1 MKSVVIGLDIGG
13 TKFMVSAAEM
23 DTLQTVTTVKESTP
37 EGLEDG
43 IELLHT
49 MIGRVTNGT
58 SIAGIAAAV
67 GGPLDWQTGVVSPL
81 HQPAWRNVPLAR
93 IMRDRWQVPFRC
105 DVDTNVAALGEY
117 YLGEYTE
124 SRLLYLTLSTGM
136 GGGFVVDG
144 KIYRGGLGGAHP
156 EVGHQAIPFRCS
168 HPERVQCECGL
179 SDCLEGLISGNA
191 IRRIYGK
198 PAEELTS
205 AEWDEVS
212 WNLGMGLRNLAAI
225 YTPDIIV
232 IGGGMSRQGEKLLGP
247 ARAVMTAHL
256 KLVPA
261 PRVVVSKL
269 GYDTALRGALVLAR
283 EAAELA

>member
-1 MKSVVIGLDIGG
+1 MNRLLVGLDIGG
-13 TKFMVSAAEM
+13 TKLMVAAA
-23 DTLQTVTTVKESTP
+23 DPHTLHATATETAATP
-37 EGLEDG
+37 GGLEDG
-43 IELLHT
+43 IDLLHT
-49 MIGRVTNGT
+49 LIGRVTHGA
-58 SIAGIAAAV
+58 SIRGIAAAI

-81 HQPAWRNVPLAR
+81 HQPAWRQVPLGR

-117 YLGEYTE
+117 HLGEYTE

-136 GGGFVVDG
+136 GGGLVIDG
-144 KIYRGGLGGAHP
+144 RIYRGGMGGVHP
-156 EVGHQAIPFRCS
+156 EVGHQAVPFRCS
-168 HPERVQCECGL
+168 HPERVQCECGAP
-179 SDCLEGLISGNA
+179 DCLEGLISGNA

-198 PAEELTS
+198 PPEELAP
-205 AEWDEVS
+205 AEWQEVA

-225 YTPDIIV
+225 YAPDVIV
-232 IGGGMSRQGEKLLGP
+232 IGGGLARQGEKLLEP

-261 PRVVVSKL
+261 PRVTVSKL

-283 EAAELA
+283 EAAGLA